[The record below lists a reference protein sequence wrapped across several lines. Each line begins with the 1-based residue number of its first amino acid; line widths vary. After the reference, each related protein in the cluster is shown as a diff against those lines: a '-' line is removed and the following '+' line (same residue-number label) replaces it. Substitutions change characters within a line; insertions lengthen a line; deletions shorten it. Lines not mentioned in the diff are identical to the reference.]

1 MFRKYKFKIAVIAIL
16 IAIIWLAWVM
26 VRPASIVRVDGAS
39 VYVENLPLTTE
50 GKISWWNDNKA
61 MLQNGYSII
70 KDKSHFTVAIM
81 NFGGYVELPTGS
93 NDGSVD
99 DYHCFND
106 VKSNKKCIYNN
117 ISMIINGNIN
127 KKVFISLDGKFYVQT
142 PDNKLELVNS
152 H

>member
-1 MFRKYKFKIAVIAIL
+1 MSL
-16 IAIIWLAWVM
+16 IVVIWLVWLRVK
-26 VRPASIVRVDGAS
+26 PANIVRVDGVS
-39 VYVENLPLTTE
+39 VYVENLPLTTK

-61 MLQNGYSII
+61 MLQDRYNII
-70 KDKSHFTVAIM
+70 KDKSNFTVAIM
-81 NFGGYVELPTGS
+81 NFGGYVESPTGS

-106 VKSNKKCIYNN
+106 IKSNKNCIYNN

-142 PDNKLELVNS
+142 PDNKTELLNN